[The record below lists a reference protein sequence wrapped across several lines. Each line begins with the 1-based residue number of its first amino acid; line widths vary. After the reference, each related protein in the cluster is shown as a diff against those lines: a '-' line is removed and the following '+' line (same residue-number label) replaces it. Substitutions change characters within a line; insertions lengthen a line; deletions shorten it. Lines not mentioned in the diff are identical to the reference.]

1 VISVGSLWL
10 QQNLAEQDTA
20 QLKNGLSC
28 FDAIGGP
35 SPVEMVN
42 LVKTKV
48 NDERITKELDSLAQ
62 NLQDSGSTNPGPAA
76 CANWMLN
83 S

>member
-1 VISVGSLWL
+1 
-10 QQNLAEQDTA
+10 
-20 QLKNGLSC
+20 
-28 FDAIGGP
+28 
-35 SPVEMVN
+35 MVN

-48 NDERITKELDSLAQ
+48 NDERITKELDSLAK

-76 CANWMLN
+76 CATWMLN